1 MKYLKF
7 EFNTEE
13 LALDFISNLQNCE
26 ATIPKI
32 LPIEISE
39 EGDVLTTTLWIVDV
53 IGLDWQIPEGFEI
66 FEVTPHHPVQMIA
79 GMENYYML

>member
-7 EFNTEE
+7 EFPTEAA
-13 LALDFISNLQNCE
+13 ALEFIDTLQNCD

-39 EGDVLTTTLWIVDV
+39 DGDVLTSTLWIVDV